1 MLNSLDCGNCDQNF
15 PEEAEFYYTTEKGVR
30 FGLCGQCRGA
40 FELGQANP
48 NAEIKPLKGETN
60 AR

>member
-1 MLNSLDCGNCDQNF
+1 MDCGNCDQNF
-15 PEEAEFYYTTEKGVR
+15 PEEAEFYYITEKGVK

-48 NAEIKPLKGETN
+48 NAEIKAL
-60 AR
+60 